1 MTRGPLELAALASA
15 AVPDLDP
22 ASVEG
27 VVTDPAHPFDVAF
40 VQDSEHR
47 RWVIRCPRTPAAS
60 AQLEQSAALLGLLAR
75 RLTTP
80 VPTVKGW
87 TALPEGGR
95 AAVHAYLTGQLVDL
109 AGLTAGSRLAAG
121 LGRALAQLH
130 NLDAGVYEEAG
141 VPVYDAE
148 AYRVRRLAD
157 LDRAAATGR
166 VPTGLLG
173 RWESVLEDVSRWRFQ
188 PVPTHGA
195 IGEGS
200 VLAVP
205 GDDDAELKAFLGWES
220 AQVADPADDLAA
232 VVSVVDEA
240 TLDTVMEAYAHTR
253 VQRPD
258 AHLIERARLVDE
270 MRLVH
275 AMTAAV
281 AADDDVTAER
291 YAARLRRL
299 DDELA
304 AEDDSS
310 AGPGV
315 VPASL
320 DPQDR
325 TVPADEPDGD
335 EPGGD
340 EPGGDE
346 HSAGEDPEVDDQPVD
361 DERPLGDEHLVG
373 DDEVRDDDPGEDG
386 RAPASDDAVVPEASA
401 DVAPAEDA
409 PDRDGTRSTKIT
421 EPLVLGPVD
430 DDTGVRAAPGDRD
443 LDDGVADDDASGD
456 LDDGDDE
463 APRSGSSA
471 VG

>member
-130 NLDAGVYEEAG
+130 NLDAAVYEEAG

-270 MRLVH
+270 MRLVQ

-299 DDELA
+299 DGELA
-304 AEDDSS
+304 TEDDST
-310 AGPGV
+310 ARPGV

-325 TVPADEPDGD
+325 AVPADDPTDD
-335 EPGGD
+335 EHPTD
-340 EPGGDE
+340 EAGSAIDDDPLVGDE
-346 HSAGEDPEVDDQPVD
+346 HPVG
-361 DERPLGDEHLVG
+361 DERPAG
-373 DDEVRDDDPGEDG
+373 DDRRDDDG

-409 PDRDGTRSTKIT
+409 PDRDGARSTKIT

-430 DDTGVRAAPGDRD
+430 DDTGVRAVPEDRA
-443 LDDGVADDDASGD
+443 LDEGAEDDHDSGD